1 MSSTRSKKYKT
12 LKTET
17 QELNMTFDEYSRWL
31 CLLEGIEHVGKRV
44 EQLQKRSINCN
55 IDWIKPLAFE
65 KYIQERF
72 LSMKSDLDEIEMNN
86 TVKGPSVPCTTSQV
100 PVLV

>member
-1 MSSTRSKKYKT
+1 
-12 LKTET
+12 
-17 QELNMTFDEYSRWL
+17 MTFDEYSRWL
-31 CLLEGIEHVGKRV
+31 CLLEGIEHVSKRV
-44 EQLQKRSINCN
+44 EQLQKRSINCAV
-55 IDWIKPLAFE
+55 DWIKPLAFE

-86 TVKGPSVPCTTSQV
+86 TVKGPSTPCTTSQV